1 MDGCQH
7 FMHGRCLRHYK
18 APSDA
23 QNSAKGGSETKGG
36 TGPDGGTVESGK
48 LDGLATIMNYIF
60 MYRDEEG

>member
-1 MDGCQH
+1 
-7 FMHGRCLRHYK
+7 MHGRCLRHYK

-23 QNSAKGGSETKGG
+23 QNSAKGRSETKGG
-36 TGPDGGTVESGK
+36 TGPNGGTVESGK